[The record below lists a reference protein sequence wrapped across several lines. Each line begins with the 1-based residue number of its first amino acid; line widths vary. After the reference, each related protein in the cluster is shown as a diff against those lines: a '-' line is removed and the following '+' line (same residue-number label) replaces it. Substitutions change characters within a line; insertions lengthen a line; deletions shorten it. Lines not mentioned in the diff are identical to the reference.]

1 MRATITHQCELLC
14 PSRHHLTGLVASHS
28 QRGPVIGAHV
38 IPTGSLALSLKNVEK
53 EQRSMRSY
61 SEDKEE
67 EDQDIFST
75 NSSKKRN
82 TRSGSFPLCLS

>member
-1 MRATITHQCELLC
+1 MI
-14 PSRHHLTGLVASHS
+14 
-28 QRGPVIGAHV
+28 GPHV

-67 EDQDIFST
+67 EDQDIFGT
-75 NSSKKRN
+75 NSSKKKYQERI
-82 TRSGSFPLCLS
+82 FPFVSLVASVGI